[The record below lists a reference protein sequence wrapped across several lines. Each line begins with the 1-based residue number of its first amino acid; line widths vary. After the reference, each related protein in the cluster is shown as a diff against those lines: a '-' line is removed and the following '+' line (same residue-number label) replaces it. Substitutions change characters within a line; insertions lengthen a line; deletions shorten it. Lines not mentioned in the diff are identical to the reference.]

1 MQRLVRFWL
10 RYVSPRIAT
19 LVAAIGVVGLIGCLL
34 LLLFVGWLCQEVWE
48 KESFSFDTQ
57 ILLWIYQSNNPLL
70 DRLMLG
76 FTELG
81 NPHFVVAVVVA
92 SLFWL
97 GWRRQWLQ
105 AKMFA
110 LACLGATVLNQGLK
124 LVFVKPRPTLWV
136 QLITET
142 SFSFPSGHALG
153 TLVLYGF
160 LAYLLVNKYPKFR
173 LIIYAIAGLIIA
185 VIGLSRL
192 YLGVHWPTDIIA
204 GYGIGF
210 LWLFTC
216 ITLLKL
222 QARNQQAA

>member
-1 MQRLVRFWL
+1 MQRLVRLWL
-10 RYVSPRIAT
+10 RYVNPHIAT
-19 LVAAIGVVGLIGCLL
+19 LVAAIGVVGLTCCLL
-34 LLLFVGWLCQEVWE
+34 LLLIVGWLCQEVWQ

-57 ILLWIYQSNNPLL
+57 ILLWIYQSSSPLL

-92 SLFWL
+92 TLFWL
-97 GWRRQWLQ
+97 CWRRQWLQ

-124 LVFVKPRPTLWV
+124 LVFVKPRPTLWT

-204 GYGIGF
+204 GYAIGF

-216 ITLLKL
+216 LTLLKL
-222 QARNQQAA
+222 QVGNRQTP